1 MAQRSLIEIRI
12 PSLHQIG
19 IVVKDVQK
27 TAENYWKMLGIG
39 PWLIITSQSYD
50 QTYHGKST
58 HFKSKIAFAQV
69 GPVELE
75 LMETLEGPT
84 TFSDFMA
91 EHGEGPHHL
100 QYLVDNVAVI
110 DKHARIM
117 TQNGFPSLM
126 SGRFGD
132 DCGFDFF
139 DTVSALKIIWEAV
152 KESYESAGTS
162 VTYPAN
168 KAETSP
174 AKVKVKAITQLG
186 LVVKDVQKTTEDY
199 WKLLGIGPWDIYELA
214 PPFLHTPMYKGKSSN
229 FTVKIASTSTG
240 NAQMKLVEPLS
251 GDNIYNDFLLKYGE
265 GLHHIQFVVDNID
278 ETTQLMNEVG
288 FPALMSLSLGD
299 GAAAYYDT
307 IEPLK
312 CIWEA
317 FQPPK
322 TMPSVARLDISR

>member
-1 MAQRSLIEIRI
+1 MAEKSPVQIRI
-12 PSLHQIG
+12 PYLNQIG

-50 QTYHGKST
+50 QTHRGKPA

-69 GPVELE
+69 GPIELE

-110 DKHARIM
+110 DKHAEIM

-126 SGRFGD
+126 SGRFGK
-132 DCGFDFF
+132 DCGFNFF
-139 DTVSALKIIWEAV
+139 DTVSVLKIIWEAV
-152 KESYESAGTS
+152 KESHESAGNS
-162 VTYPAN
+162 ITYPAN
-168 KAETSP
+168 KREISP
-174 AKVKVKAITQLG
+174 AKVKVKAITQVG
-186 LVVKDVQKTTEDY
+186 FVVRNIQKTAESY
-199 WKLLGIGPWDIYELA
+199 WKLLGIGPWDICELA
-214 PPFLHTPMYKGKSSN
+214 PPFLHAPIYKGKSSN

-265 GLHHIQFVVDNID
+265 GLHHIQFAVDSID
-278 ETTQLMNEVG
+278 ETTQLMNETG
-288 FPALMSLSLGD
+288 FTTLMSLSVGD
-299 GAAAYYDT
+299 GVAAYYDT
-307 IEPLK
+307 LKPLK
-312 CIWEA
+312 CIWAA
-317 FQPPK
+317 FQMPK
-322 TMPSVARLDISR
+322 MVSPLSD